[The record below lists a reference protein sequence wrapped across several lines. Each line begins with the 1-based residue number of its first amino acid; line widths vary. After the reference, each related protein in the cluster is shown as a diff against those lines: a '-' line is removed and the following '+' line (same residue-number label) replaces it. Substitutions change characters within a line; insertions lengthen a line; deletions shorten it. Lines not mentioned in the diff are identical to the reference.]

1 MLVDVSGLRMIAC
14 LEPLPPQNHGKLL
27 FVLRQEDNRTDFSVC
42 PFQLG
47 DFSPVR
53 LEREIIGVVIAE
65 GHGCSI
71 DINGELLHALNM
83 SCIIQLH
90 HIPDDCTIPR
100 PGDLK
105 RISQYGIAGLIMVK
119 LPGLILE
126 GVFDV
131 DLPFPE
137 KIGSAGTGHPEKML
151 VLGIIR
157 GREALKELAIQ
168 LKVLL
173 VVFGVNVGDLL
184 QGGDQV
190 NVFKFHLH
198 HSNPISCDL
207 VLAGAFFSGCDLA
220 AALSWSRIEGF
231 SCVFSC
237 LTYSSV
243 GVSSR

>member
-1 MLVDVSGLRMIAC
+1 MC
-14 LEPLPPQNHGKLL
+14 L
-27 FVLRQEDNRTDFSVC
+27 
-42 PFQLG
+42 FQLCG
-47 DFSPVR
+47 IFAIS
-53 LEREIIGVVIAE
+53 LEREKIGASVAE
-65 GHGCSI
+65 GHGCFI
-71 DINGELLHALNM
+71 DLYGKLLHAVNM
-83 SCIIQLH
+83 GSIIQLH
-90 HIPDDCTIPR
+90 QVSDDCTVSC
-100 PGDLK
+100 PGDLN
-105 RISQYGIAGLIMVK
+105 RIGQNGIASLVMVE
-119 LPGLILE
+119 LPGLVLK

-131 DLPFPE
+131 DLPFPK
-137 KIGSAGTGHPEKML
+137 KIGSVGTGHPEKML

-220 AALSWSRIEGF
+220 AALS
-231 SCVFSC
+231 
-237 LTYSSV
+237 
-243 GVSSR
+243 

>member
-1 MLVDVSGLRMIAC
+1 MC
-14 LEPLPPQNHGKLL
+14 L
-27 FVLRQEDNRTDFSVC
+27 
-42 PFQLG
+42 FQLCG
-47 DFSPVR
+47 ISAIG
-53 LEREIIGVVIAE
+53 LEREIIGASVAE
-65 GHGCSI
+65 GHGCF
-71 DINGELLHALNM
+71 INLHGELLHAVNM
-83 SCIIQLH
+83 GSIIQFNQVS
-90 HIPDDCTIPR
+90 DDSTVSC
-100 PGDLK
+100 PGDLN
-105 RISQYGIAGLIMVK
+105 RIGQNGIAGLVMVE
-119 LPGLILE
+119 LPGLVLKSI
-126 GVFDV
+126 FDV